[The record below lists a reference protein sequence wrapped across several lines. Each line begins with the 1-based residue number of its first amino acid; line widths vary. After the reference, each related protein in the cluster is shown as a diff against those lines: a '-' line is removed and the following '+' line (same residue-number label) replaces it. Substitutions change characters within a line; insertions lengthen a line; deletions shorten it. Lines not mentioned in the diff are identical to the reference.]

1 MIVQAACR
9 VKIPGFECIR
19 IIPVHRHGDIG
30 KILFEF
36 GYKPGECK
44 IIEQGFLDNYGMFY
58 SRHEAM
64 VEAKKCGQK
73 LIGEEKEELFSENLY

>member
-9 VKIPGFECIR
+9 VQIPGFEFLR
-19 IIPVHRHGDIG
+19 IIPLHRHHDIG
-30 KILFEF
+30 TILKEF

-44 IIEQGFLDNYGMFY
+44 IIEQGFLDNHCLFY
-58 SRHEAM
+58 SRYEAM
-64 VEAKKCGQK
+64 REAKRCKQP